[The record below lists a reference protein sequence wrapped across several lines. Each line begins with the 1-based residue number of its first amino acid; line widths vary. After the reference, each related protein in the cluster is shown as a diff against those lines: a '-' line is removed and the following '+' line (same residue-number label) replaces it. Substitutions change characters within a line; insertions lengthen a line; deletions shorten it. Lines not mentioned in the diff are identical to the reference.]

1 MDSVQVMMLKDDYNK
16 TTCFFPGQLLASRQR
31 CPLYK
36 TIKKEYEQEIYLYRT
51 ARPLMKHLTP
61 YRQNETSLS
70 PVMGRGMVYGIGLI
84 KEFA

>member
-1 MDSVQVMMLKDDYNK
+1 MGSCLPRAD
-16 TTCFFPGQLLASRQR
+16 TAPFTRQQ
-31 CPLYK
+31 K
-36 TIKKEYEQEIYLYRT
+36 NKEYEQEIYLYRT

-70 PVMGRGMVYGIGLI
+70 PVRGRGMVYGIGLV